1 MPRQA
6 NILVIDD
13 EESMRDSCRQTLSR
27 NGNRV
32 ETAEDGLKGLTM
44 LKEQSFDVVILD
56 LKMPG
61 LSGMEILK
69 RIKDSDPAAVV
80 IVITGYATVESAVE
94 AMKNGAYDFISK
106 PFTPDTLRMIVAR
119 ALERKGLALENVL
132 LRDQLKTSFGP
143 EVVIGQ
149 SESMKRVEEL
159 IRKVG
164 PTDSTVLISG
174 ESGTG
179 KELVARAIHRYSSRR
194 DKPFVAVDC
203 GSLVESLFESELF
216 GHVKGS
222 FTNATATKY
231 GRFELAYGSL
241 MRLGISA

>member
-1 MPRQA
+1 MPSQA

-27 NGNRV
+27 DGNRV
-32 ETAEDGLKGLTM
+32 EMAEDGSKGLTM

-61 LSGMEILK
+61 LSGMEVLK
-69 RIKDSDPAAVV
+69 RIKEGNPAAVV

-106 PFTPDTLRMIVAR
+106 PFTPDTLRMIVTR
-119 ALERKGLALENVL
+119 ALEKRGLALENVL

-143 EVVIGQ
+143 EVVVGQ

-179 KELVARAIHRYSSRR
+179 
-194 DKPFVAVDC
+194 
-203 GSLVESLFESELF
+203 
-216 GHVKGS
+216 
-222 FTNATATKY
+222 
-231 GRFELAYGSL
+231 
-241 MRLGISA
+241 